1 MRLKVL
7 YVHQPSCS
15 AMTHRTRP
23 FGQERPSQWA
33 GDDETTTYIGQ
44 SWIFLYIRRTLYS
57 DDSTFVEFQSD
68 ELIRVHARKGA
79 DVICKTLP
87 ILYNTI
93 GHMYHSFTQA
103 YFRVTGESSNLLCW
117 QGLVLCHCEA
127 GYGGRWQY
135 FCQEPTLATSL
146 QEEGVCV
153 STFKTICL
161 GVWLVSSTK
170 FYWCGGHLKNMCSTT
185 FMSFVCLFKAGI
197 WKSPQIYHRVKYI
210 AVKTSH
216 FDGSFGFVLTFCLT
230 WGLLQGLLQI
240 GSVLGRL

>member
-1 MRLKVL
+1 MSIQYWYIYIHMNVYASKSSLCPSTFLLGYDAPNAPVWTRTSEPVSGRRWNNHL
-7 YVHQPSCS
+7 Y
-15 AMTHRTRP
+15 
-23 FGQERPSQWA
+23 WA
-33 GDDETTTYIGQ
+33 KLDL
-44 SWIFLYIRRTLYS
+44 LYIRRTLYL

-103 YFRVTGESSNLLCW
+103 YFRVTGESSNHLRW

-161 GVWLVSSTK
+161 GVWLISSTK
-170 FYWCGGHLKNMCSTT
+170 FYWCGGHLLKNMCSTT
-185 FMSFVCLFKAGI
+185 FMSLVCLFKAGI
-197 WKSPQIYHRVKYI
+197 WKSPQIYHRV
-210 AVKTSH
+210 
-216 FDGSFGFVLTFCLT
+216 FCSCENVSL
-230 WGLLQGLLQI
+230 WR
-240 GSVLGRL
+240 V